1 MTIGS
6 VKRVMVHYNQATNDN
21 SLPVIIELE
30 KNLINERL
38 GEPLTAFTGAYL
50 EERVRSGMRA
60 SLQAESLV
68 TGVLYVEMRRNPNAP
83 PPVFHQ
89 LVKRYPEI
97 PTEPTQIQQL
107 MENLASLDIKGI
119 STNINGLITRL
130 DKVLDNL
137 QTADISAGVTN
148 TLASLNQ
155 LITSPDITN
164 TLASV
169 RTTLDQYKALA
180 ENLNGRIDPLADS
193 ITNSLAAASSTLAQ
207 LRGAADNL
215 RSALRPDAPLQHDL
229 GQLLR
234 QLAGTGRIGF
244 YANGIS
250 PATPQRPHH
259 RARSAAKAMKTRK
272 EVQSLKAKVQ
282 SREARAVGAA
292 GSKPDG
298 IAALAWLLRLS
309 APARLLLA
317 LAVVVSLTG
326 CFGFLKPAKPT
337 ARHFVL
343 SALPAA
349 KPAATP
355 SGGVAVGVGP
365 VKIAAYLFNTSFA
378 VPQGHQRD

>member
-1 MTIGS
+1 MSQKPNPTAIGLFIVIGVALGVTGLLLFSSSKLFTQTLDCIIYCDQSLNGLNEGAPVKIRGVTIGS

-234 QLAGTGRIGF
+234 QLAGTAESVSTLMEFLQQHPNALITGR
-244 YANGIS
+244 A
-250 PATPQRPHH
+250 APQ
-259 RARSAAKAMKTRK
+259 
-272 EVQSLKAKVQ
+272 
-282 SREARAVGAA
+282 
-292 GSKPDG
+292 KP
-298 IAALAWLLRLS
+298 
-309 APARLLLA
+309 
-317 LAVVVSLTG
+317 
-326 CFGFLKPAKPT
+326 
-337 ARHFVL
+337 
-343 SALPAA
+343 
-349 KPAATP
+349 
-355 SGGVAVGVGP
+355 
-365 VKIAAYLFNTSFA
+365 
-378 VPQGHQRD
+378 